1 MSTNEKTAEMV
12 DRKVILSTLWI
23 FALFN
28 YMYADILTL
37 MDPAVLQEM
46 MTGTVGGLEM
56 TQEMF
61 LVGAILMETA
71 IAMVVLSRVLKYRA
85 NRWANIIVGVIHTA
99 AVFLSLFVGTPAMYY
114 TFFATIEIACTLLII
129 WYAWKWV
136 NPEVNPDNII

>member
-1 MSTNEKTAEMV
+1 MTKLFTDIK

-37 MDPAVLQEM
+37 MDPAILQEM
-46 MTGTVGGLEM
+46 MTGTVGGLEI
-56 TQEMF
+56 TQGFM
-61 LVGAILMETA
+61 LGGAILMETA
-71 IAMVVLSRVLKYRA
+71 IAMVLLSRVLKYRA
-85 NRWANIIVGVIHTA
+85 NRLANIIVGIIHSA

-114 TFFATIEIACTLLII
+114 AFLAAIEIACTLFIV

-136 NPEVNPDNII
+136 NPEVSPDI